1 MRVLLTLLAMLV
13 LPPAAG
19 AIPPPD
25 PARFEL
31 EISNFFDLPDTVRPP
46 PAGAIVFYGSSSIRM
61 WHRRL
66 GPDFAPFE
74 VVGRGFG
81 GSTMSD
87 AAHFVDRVV
96 VPLKPWAVVLYEG
109 DNDIDNGR
117 TPGEVVRDFSR
128 LATRLRARLPN
139 VRLYVLSI
147 KPSPARWT
155 KWPAMQETNARLKA
169 LCRRGGWMKFVDVAT
184 PLLGSD
190 GLPRPDQFEGDGL
203 HLGWRGYE
211 TWRNVIFDVIR
222 KDDEWAARHVQ
233 RRPLHVYIPER

>member
-1 MRVLLTLLAMLV
+1 
-13 LPPAAG
+13 
-19 AIPPPD
+19 
-25 PARFEL
+25 
-31 EISNFFDLPDTVRPP
+31 
-46 PAGAIVFYGSSSIRM
+46 
-61 WHRRL
+61 
-66 GPDFAPFE
+66 
-74 VVGRGFG
+74 
-81 GSTMSD
+81 MSD